1 MKNIAMPL
9 RLTKNLTP
17 EERREARTLYQREW
31 RRRNIEQQR
40 KYSREYYMRNRE
52 RIRASQ
58 HEYAAEHREEYRMR
72 SRAYYWR
79 AVWHKLGK
87 TDAEIEQWLS
97 SNYGMKQE

>member
-40 KYSREYYMRNRE
+40 KYSREYYERNRE

-58 HEYAAEHREEYRMR
+58 HEYVAEHREYYRMK
-72 SRAYYWR
+72 SRARYWR

-87 TDAEIEQWLS
+87 TDAEIEQWLR
-97 SNYGMKQE
+97 SNYGMKQG